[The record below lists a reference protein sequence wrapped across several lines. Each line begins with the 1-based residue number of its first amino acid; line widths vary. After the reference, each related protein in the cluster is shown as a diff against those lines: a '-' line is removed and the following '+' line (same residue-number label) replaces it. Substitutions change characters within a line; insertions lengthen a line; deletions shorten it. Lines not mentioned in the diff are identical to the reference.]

1 MEKEDVSLKALHL
14 SKGCLHCE
22 TPSFMKT
29 IPSLLQ
35 ERLKSALAG
44 LSFAEFDIRDVSVDV
59 TQASDPRF
67 GDYQSNVAMVLAKRA
82 KMNPRALAESI
93 RERFD
98 GEGICSALEIAGAGF
113 LNFRLDSQWVRSRVE
128 AMRGDP
134 RLAVPEP
141 PTKKKIIVDFSSPNV
156 AKPMHVGHIRSTILG
171 DSIARIA
178 EFYGHSVVRDNHIG
192 DWGTQFGMLLVGWKT
207 ILNPEALQ
215 ADPLGE
221 MERIYKLI
229 SARCKDD
236 SATMDAARQELVRLQ
251 SGDDENMTL
260 WREMIRLSQSQF
272 DSIYGR
278 LGIRFDVT
286 LGESFYN
293 DRLKPVVEE
302 LRSLGIARES
312 DGAICVFSDHNMPQ
326 EADPFLIK
334 DKEGWR
340 DNPALVLKSDGA
352 ANYTTTDLATLQ
364 YRSET
369 WQPQEIVYVT
379 DGRQQLHFRQV
390 FAIYGRWKPDEATGV
405 KLSHVWFGSI
415 LGEDGRPFKTRS
427 GETIRLAELLDE
439 AQERALVLVNA
450 KNPELAEEQRREIA
464 RIIGLGAVKY
474 ADLLPNRQGDY
485 VFSWDKMLSFQGN
498 TAPYLQNAYVRIRS
512 IFRKLS
518 DGGEQ
523 RASGGALELDAPQEI
538 ALGKKL
544 LQFGEVVPQVL
555 EDHRPSTLA
564 NYLYELANVFHAFYE
579 ACPVLKAGENQR
591 ASRLELCEI
600 AARTIKTGLG
610 LLGIEVPERM

>member
-1 MEKEDVSLKALHL
+1 
-14 SKGCLHCE
+14 
-22 TPSFMKT
+22 MKT
-29 IPSLLQ
+29 IPALLQ
-35 ERLKSALAG
+35 ERLKSALVG
-44 LSFAEFDIRDVSVDV
+44 LSFGELDVKDVSVDV
-59 TQASDPRF
+59 AQASDPRF

-98 GEGICSALEIAGAGF
+98 GAGICSALEIAGAGF
-113 LNFRLDSQWVRSRVE
+113 LNFRLDSQWVRARVE
-128 AMRGDP
+128 SMRDDP

-141 PTKKKIIVDFSSPNV
+141 PIKKKIIVDFSSPNV

-178 EFYGHSVVRDNHIG
+178 EFYGYSVVRDNHIG

-207 ILNPEALQ
+207 TLNPEALR

-221 MERIYKLI
+221 MERIYKII

-236 SATMDAARQELVRLQ
+236 PATMDAARQELVRLQ
-251 SGDDENMTL
+251 AGDDENLAL

-312 DGAICVFSDHNMPQ
+312 DGAICVFSDHKGTQ

-364 YRSET
+364 YRSKN
-369 WQPQEIVYVT
+369 WQPQEIIYVT

-390 FAIYGRWKPDEATGV
+390 FAIYGRWKPDEA
-405 KLSHVWFGSI
+405 
-415 LGEDGRPFKTRS
+415 
-427 GETIRLAELLDE
+427 
-439 AQERALVLVNA
+439 
-450 KNPELAEEQRREIA
+450 RE
-464 RIIGLGAVKY
+464 
-474 ADLLPNRQGDY
+474 
-485 VFSWDKMLSFQGN
+485 
-498 TAPYLQNAYVRIRS
+498 
-512 IFRKLS
+512 
-518 DGGEQ
+518 
-523 RASGGALELDAPQEI
+523 
-538 ALGKKL
+538 
-544 LQFGEVVPQVL
+544 
-555 EDHRPSTLA
+555 
-564 NYLYELANVFHAFYE
+564 
-579 ACPVLKAGENQR
+579 
-591 ASRLELCEI
+591 
-600 AARTIKTGLG
+600 
-610 LLGIEVPERM
+610 

>member
-1 MEKEDVSLKALHL
+1 
-14 SKGCLHCE
+14 
-22 TPSFMKT
+22 MKT
-29 IPSLLQ
+29 IPALLQ
-35 ERLKSALAG
+35 ERLRSALEG
-44 LSFAEFDIRDVSVDV
+44 LSFGELDVKDVVVDV

-93 RERFD
+93 RERFE
-98 GEGICSALEIAGAGF
+98 GKGICAALEIAGAGF
-113 LNFRLDSQWVRSRVE
+113 LNFRLDSQWVRARVE
-128 AMRGDP
+128 AMRDDP

-141 PTKKKIIVDFSSPNV
+141 TVKKKIIVDFSSPNV

-207 ILNPEALQ
+207 ILSLEALR

-221 MERIYKLI
+221 MERIYKII

-236 SATMDAARQELVRLQ
+236 PATMDAARQELVRLQ
-251 SGDDENMTL
+251 AGDDENLAL

-302 LRSLGIARES
+302 LRALGIARES
-312 DGAICVFSDHNMPQ
+312 DGAICVFSDHKGPQ

-364 YRSET
+364 YRNET

-390 FAIYGRWKPDEATGV
+390 FVIFGRWKPDEARGV

-450 KNPELAEEQRREIA
+450 KNPELAEDQRREIA
-464 RIIGLGAVKY
+464 RIIGIGAVKY
-474 ADLLPNRQGDY
+474 SDLLPNRQGDY
-485 VFSWDKMLSFQGN
+485 LFSWDKMLSFQGN

-518 DGGEQ
+518 EGGEQ
-523 RASGGALELDAPQEI
+523 WASGGAIELDSPQEI

-564 NYLYELANVFHAFYE
+564 NYLYELANVFHSFYE
-579 ACPVLKAGENQR
+579 ACPVLKAEGNQR